1 MDRRT
6 PVKYYISEFITCR
19 ELNMIVGELDTIYDG
34 DSDEAS
40 CNDGHQKTC
49 VWKRRLTGQQAVIV
63 PNDLV
68 HI

>member
-1 MDRRT
+1 MGLEDFC
-6 PVKYYISEFITCR
+6 KILHKLIMTCR

-63 PNDLV
+63 PVDLV
-68 HI
+68 